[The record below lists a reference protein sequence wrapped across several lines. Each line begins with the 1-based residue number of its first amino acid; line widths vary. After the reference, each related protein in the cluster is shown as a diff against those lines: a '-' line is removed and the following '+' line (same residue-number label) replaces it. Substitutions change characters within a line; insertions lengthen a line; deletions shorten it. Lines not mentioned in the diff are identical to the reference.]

1 MAKINLL
8 PWREERRQELKKE
21 FLVILGGVA
30 VLGAALWLLANMMV
44 SGAVS
49 GQQDRNNYLQ
59 RNIDD
64 LNAQVKEIQ
73 ELEKKKRE
81 LIERMKVIQELQGNR
96 PIIVRIFDEM
106 VRTLPDGVFYSEL
119 SRSGATVQLIG
130 VAESNNRISSLM
142 RNLEKSEWFESPALT
157 SVTADEAFGDQA
169 SAFGLSF
176 KITTPSSEDD
186 DGKEK

>member
-30 VLGAALWLLANMMV
+30 VLGAAIVVMGHMFV
-44 SGAVS
+44 SGAIS
-49 GQQDRNNYLQ
+49 GQQSRNTYLQ
-59 RNIDD
+59 RNIDE

-106 VRTLPDGVFYSEL
+106 VRTLPDGVFYQSL
-119 SRSGATVQLIG
+119 QRSQAMIYLDG

-142 RNLEKSEWFESPALT
+142 RNVESSDWFADPALT
-157 SVTADEAFGDQA
+157 SVKATPEFGEQA
-169 SAFGLSF
+169 STFGLSF
-176 KITTPSSEDD
+176 KITTPSQEE
-186 DGKEK
+186 GKEN

>member
-21 FLVILGGVA
+21 FLVILGGIAVMGA
-30 VLGAALWLLANMMV
+30 AIVVLGHMFV
-44 SGAVS
+44 SGAIS
-49 GQQDRNNYLQ
+49 GQESRNAYMQ
-59 RNIDD
+59 RNIDE

-106 VRTLPDGVFYSEL
+106 VRTLPDGVFYRDLTRTET
-119 SRSGATVQLIG
+119 TVKLNG

-142 RNLEKSEWFESPALT
+142 RNLENSEWFSEPALT
-157 SVTADEAFGDQA
+157 SVKANPEFGEQA
-169 SAFGLSF
+169 STFGLSF
-176 KITTPSSEDD
+176 KITTPSQEE
-186 DGKEK
+186 GKEN

>member
-21 FLVILGGVA
+21 FLVILGGVV
-30 VLGAALWLLANMMV
+30 VLGFAIVVLGHMYV
-44 SGAVS
+44 SGEIS
-49 GQQDRNNYLQ
+49 GQQSRNAYLQ
-59 RNIDD
+59 RNIDE
-64 LNAQVKEIQ
+64 LSAQVKEIQ

-106 VRTLPDGVFYSEL
+106 VRTLPDGVFYQKLRRNESKIVL
-119 SRSGATVQLIG
+119 DG

-142 RNLEKSEWFESPALT
+142 RNLENSDWFADPALT
-157 SVTADEAFGDQA
+157 SVKATPEFGDQA
-169 SAFGLSF
+169 SSFGMSF
-176 KITTPSSEDD
+176 KITTPSQEEE
-186 DGKEK
+186 GQEK

>member
-30 VLGAALWLLANMMV
+30 VLGLAIVVLGHMLV
-44 SGAVS
+44 SGAIS
-49 GQQDRNNYLQ
+49 GQQGRNAYLQ
-59 RNIDD
+59 QNINE
-64 LNAQVKEIQ
+64 LSAQVKEIQ

-106 VRTLPDGVFYSEL
+106 VRTLPDGVYYSDL
-119 SRSGATVQLIG
+119 TRAGSAIRLNGS
-130 VAESNNRISSLM
+130 AESNNRISSLM
-142 RNLEKSEWFESPALT
+142 RNLESSDWFDDPALT
-157 SVTADEAFGDQA
+157 SVKANPDLGEQA
-169 SAFGLSF
+169 STFGLSF
-176 KITTPSSEDD
+176 KITTPSDEKKED
-186 DGKEK
+186 